1 MLTGLHGSDVFETGL
16 AVEDVWGCTGVYW
29 ERERWDLDVQDESF
43 VLEGAACC
51 FKSCEGGV
59 FGGKGDEEVVC
70 ECLFADGTSRMVRRE
85 RDIYTM

>member
-29 ERERWDLDVQDESF
+29 ERERWDLDVEDEPF

-51 FKSCEGGV
+51 FES
-59 FGGKGDEEVVC
+59 
-70 ECLFADGTSRMVRRE
+70 
-85 RDIYTM
+85 